1 MTLTQSD
8 PDHVVVLDCNIY
20 LRTAE
25 LLQGNYGL
33 DALRL
38 KIRDEGGSAS
48 RSHEAASTLLTCY
61 TGKFGPQER
70 IAVFTSD
77 HIVNTTR
84 YIAELSENAG
94 PSSGLGLTTR
104 ASACF
109 VDALITKVQVDSG
122 GICYSSSSHSVSD
135 NPPLDY
141 EDGRVYG
148 LCTKLAGLYP
158 LSKVWCVTLDK
169 DFIAESAGLSR
180 AGEVHVVTP
189 SQFMAAVRAKAFSA
203 LPPRL
208 RPS

>member
-1 MTLTQSD
+1 MTLTQSKSN
-8 PDHVVVLDCNIY
+8 HVVVLDCNIY

-25 LLQGNYGL
+25 LLQGNYEL
-33 DALRL
+33 DALRR

-48 RSHEAASTLLTCY
+48 RSHEAGSTLLTCS

-84 YIAELSENAG
+84 YIAELPENAG
-94 PSSGLGLTTR
+94 PRSGLGLTPP
-104 ASACF
+104 ASAYL

-122 GICYSSSSHSVSD
+122 GSCYSSSSHSVSD

-148 LCTKLAGLYP
+148 LCAKLAGSYP
-158 LSKVWCVTLDK
+158 LSEIWCVTLDK
-169 DFIAESAGLSR
+169 DFVAESAGLSR

-189 SQFMAAVRAKAFSA
+189 SQFMAAVRARAFSA